1 MTRRLRTFAIP
12 LILGFFLVGCGQKG
26 RSVES
31 PFEGDPRDNTVR
43 IHVTNLNF
51 MDATLWAV
59 TTGSRTKLGILTG
72 KRQEVYTIPWDF
84 STDLRI
90 EIDLLA
96 SGKCTTEALPVSPG
110 EDIELIINLEM
121 TNSSLCGGR

>member
-1 MTRRLRTFAIP
+1 M
-12 LILGFFLVGCGQKG
+12 QKNH
-26 RSVES
+26 
-31 PFEGDPRDNTVR
+31 FDPRDQTIRV
-43 IHVTNLNF
+43 HVTNLNF

>member
-1 MTRRLRTFAIP
+1 MNGRLLSYSFLLFAGLALGACGPKART
-12 LILGFFLVGCGQKG
+12 V
-26 RSVES
+26 
-31 PFEGDPRDNTVR
+31 GDPFQGGIRDETIR

-59 TTGSRTKLGILTG
+59 TTGSRKKLGILTG
-72 KRQEVYTIPWDF
+72 KREEVYTIPWDF

-96 SGKCTTEALPVSPG
+96 SGKCLTEALPVSPG
-110 EDIELIINLEM
+110 EDIELIIDLEFA
-121 TNSSLCGGR
+121 NSRYCRRF